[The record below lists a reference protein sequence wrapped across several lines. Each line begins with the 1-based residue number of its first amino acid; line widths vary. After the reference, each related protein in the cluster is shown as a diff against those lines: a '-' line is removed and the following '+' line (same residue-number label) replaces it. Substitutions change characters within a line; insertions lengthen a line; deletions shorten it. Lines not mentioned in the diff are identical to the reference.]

1 VRFLNKGKD
10 HDSGCE
16 KQARLRPPSVS
27 WQDRRRQE
35 AYTFPKKQVIF
46 VQGDLADAVFY
57 IQTGKVKLTVVS
69 KTGNEATIGILGDW
83 DFFGEG
89 SLAGQALRMGA
100 ATALT
105 DCSVL
110 RIDKKAMMKALH
122 REHEFSDMFVAYLL
136 ARNIRYEEDLVDQ
149 LFNSSEKRL
158 ARILLVL
165 AHFGKEGTPEPVV
178 PKISQETLAEMV
190 GTTRSRVSFFM
201 NRFRKLGFLDYGG
214 SGLQVHSSLLNVVLH
229 D

>member
-69 KTGNEATIGILGDW
+69 KTGNEATIGILGD
-83 DFFGEG
+83 
-89 SLAGQALRMGA
+89 
-100 ATALT
+100 
-105 DCSVL
+105 
-110 RIDKKAMMKALH
+110 
-122 REHEFSDMFVAYLL
+122 
-136 ARNIRYEEDLVDQ
+136 
-149 LFNSSEKRL
+149 
-158 ARILLVL
+158 
-165 AHFGKEGTPEPVV
+165 
-178 PKISQETLAEMV
+178 
-190 GTTRSRVSFFM
+190 
-201 NRFRKLGFLDYGG
+201 
-214 SGLQVHSSLLNVVLH
+214 
-229 D
+229 